1 MGWPFLVTLS
11 AAKGLSRWASRC
23 FAELTLSGANVL
35 SMTVPSS
42 CRAHRRFID
51 PRKNLPPPHQ
61 HHKPHHCTIEETSTT
76 TLYLIPLPPRKTL
89 KLPTLKTL
97 DRHQCSLPLL
107 LELHLSSALQY
118 LLYTTTAPL

>member
-23 FAELTLSGANVL
+23 SAAL

-51 PRKNLPPPHQ
+51 PPKKPPPSHQ
-61 HHKPHHCTIEETSTT
+61 HDKPHHCAIEGTSTT
-76 TLYLIPLPPRKTL
+76 TLYHIPPPSRKTL
-89 KLPTLKTL
+89 ELLTLKTL

-107 LELHLSSALQY
+107 LELHLSSQH
-118 LLYTTTAPL
+118 